1 LKAGAA
7 NRAHSRNWNL
17 KMNKRVI
24 ATGLG
29 IAFVGALSIA
39 AITQPMPARAGG
51 EVNIYSY
58 RQPYLIKPLLDAF
71 TKETGIATNV
81 IFAKKGLGERIRVEG
96 KNSPADLLLTVD
108 IGRLDAAKANGITQ
122 PVASDVINANVPAQ
136 FRDPEGHWF
145 GLTSR
150 ARVIYAS
157 KERVP
162 QDAITYEELAD
173 PKWRGRLCTRSGQHV
188 YSVGLIASVLAHNGE
203 EATRKWLEGV
213 KNNLAVK
220 PAGNDRA
227 QVKNIFGGQ
236 CDIALG
242 NTYYM
247 GKMMTNEK
255 EPEQKQWA
263 ASVKILFPNT
273 QSRGTHVNLAGM
285 VMAKHAPNR
294 DNAQKLMEFL
304 SSEAAQKI
312 YAEVNFE
319 YPVKPG
325 VPAADLVKSWGDFK
339 ADTIELSDVAAKR
352 KRASELVDEVA
363 FDDGPSS

>member
-1 LKAGAA
+1 MKKTIIG
-7 NRAHSRNWNL
+7 
-17 KMNKRVI
+17 
-24 ATGLG
+24 TGLG
-29 IAFVGALSIA
+29 AAVVAGALAVTA
-39 AITQPMPARAGG
+39 AIQPTATRAGS

-71 TKETGIATNV
+71 TKETGITANV
-81 IFAKKGLGERIRVEG
+81 IFAKKGLGERIRIEG
-96 KNSPADLLLTVD
+96 QNSPADVLLTVD
-108 IGRLDAAKANGITQ
+108 IGRLDAAKKNGITQ
-122 PVASDVINANVPAQ
+122 PVSSGVIDANVPAQ
-136 FRDPEGHWF
+136 FRDADGHWF

-162 QDAITYEELAD
+162 ENAITYEELAD

-203 EATRKWLEGV
+203 EATRKWLESV

-273 QSRGTHVNLAGM
+273 ETRGTHVNLAGM

-294 DNAQKLMEFL
+294 DNALKLMEFL
-304 SSEAAQKI
+304 SSETAQRI

-325 VPAADLVKSWGDFK
+325 VPAADLVASWGDFTPDSIK
-339 ADTIELSDVAAKR
+339 LNDVAANR
-352 KRASELVDEVA
+352 KRASELVDEVG